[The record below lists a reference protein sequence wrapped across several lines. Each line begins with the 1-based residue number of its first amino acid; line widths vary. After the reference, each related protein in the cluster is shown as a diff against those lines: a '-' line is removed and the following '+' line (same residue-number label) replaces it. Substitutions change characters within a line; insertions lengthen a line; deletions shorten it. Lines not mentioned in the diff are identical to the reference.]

1 MDKDFI
7 EIFEETQ
14 ALMHGHFI
22 LSSGLHSDTYF
33 QCAKVLQYPNY
44 LSMFGEILS
53 NHFSHLDIDKV
64 ISPAIGGIVLGTEVG
79 RQLNKK
85 TIFSERSEGKM
96 KLRRGF
102 NVNENEKIL
111 IIEDVLSTGGSIKEV
126 IDLIAQFKGNVVG
139 VGVIVDRSL
148 SPVFIHDNFFSI
160 TSQKAKIFGKDNIPS
175 ELQVV
180 LASRPAAFSGRSE
193 LGRRKHCHIIAHAT
207 HPRPVI
213 SMFMMDW

>member
-7 EIFEETQ
+7 KIFEETQ

-33 QCAKVLQYPNY
+33 QCAKVLQYPKY

-85 TIFSERSEGKM
+85 TIFSERFEGKM

-102 NVNENEKIL
+102 KVNENEKIL

-126 IDLIAQFKGNVVG
+126 IDLITQYKGNVVG

-148 SPVFIHDNFFSI
+148 SQYSFMIISFLLLPKKLKFLTKIIFQVNFREY
-160 TSQKAKIFGKDNIPS
+160 Q
-175 ELQVV
+175 L
-180 LASRPAAFSGRSE
+180 
-193 LGRRKHCHIIAHAT
+193 
-207 HPRPVI
+207 
-213 SMFMMDW
+213 

>member
-7 EIFEETQ
+7 KIFEETQ

-33 QCAKVLQYPNY
+33 QCAKVLQYPKY

-53 NHFSHLDIDKV
+53 NHFFHLDIDKV
-64 ISPAIGGIVLGTEVG
+64 VSPAVGGIVLGTEVG

-85 TIFSERSEGKM
+85 TIFSERSNGKM

-102 NVNENEKIL
+102 NINENEKIL

-126 IDLIAQFKGNVVG
+126 IDLIEQFKGNVVG
-139 VGVIVDRSL
+139 VGVIVNRSL
-148 SPVFIHDNFFSI
+148 SPVFIHDHFFSI
-160 TSQKAKIFGKDNIPS
+160 TSQKAQIFDKDNIPS
-175 ELQVV
+175 ELQEI
-180 LASRPAAFSGRSE
+180 PAIKPGSN
-193 LGRRKHCHIIAHAT
+193 
-207 HPRPVI
+207 V
-213 SMFMMDW
+213 

>member
-7 EIFEETQ
+7 KIFEETQ

-33 QCAKVLQYPNY
+33 QCAKVLQYPKY

-102 NVNENEKIL
+102 KVNENEKIL

-126 IDLIAQFKGNVVG
+126 VDLISQYKGNVVG
-139 VGVIVDRSL
+139 VGVIVDRLSL
-148 SPVFIHDNFFSI
+148 IHI
-160 TSQKAKIFGKDNIPS
+160 
-175 ELQVV
+175 
-180 LASRPAAFSGRSE
+180 
-193 LGRRKHCHIIAHAT
+193 
-207 HPRPVI
+207 
-213 SMFMMDW
+213 

>member
-7 EIFEETQ
+7 KIFEETK

-33 QCAKVLQYPNY
+33 QCAKVLQYPKY

-85 TIFSERSEGKM
+85 TIFSERSEGNM

-102 NVNENEKIL
+102 NINKNEKIL

-126 IDLIAQFKGNVVG
+126 IELIDKYQGNVVG
-139 VGVIVDRSL
+139 VGVILDRSL

-160 TSQKAKIFGKDNIPS
+160 TSQKAKIFDKDNIPS
-175 ELQVV
+175 ELQGITAIKPGSNV
-180 LASRPAAFSGRSE
+180 
-193 LGRRKHCHIIAHAT
+193 
-207 HPRPVI
+207 
-213 SMFMMDW
+213 

>member
-7 EIFEETQ
+7 KIFEETK

-33 QCAKVLQYPNY
+33 QCAKVLQYPKY

-85 TIFSERSEGKM
+85 TIFSERSEGNM

-102 NVNENEKIL
+102 NINENENIL

-126 IDLIAQFKGNVVG
+126 IDLISQHKGNVVG

-148 SPVFIHDNFFSI
+148 SPVFIHENFFAI
-160 TSQKAKIFGKDNIPS
+160 TSQKAKIFDKDNIPS
-175 ELQVV
+175 ELQGITAIKPGSNV
-180 LASRPAAFSGRSE
+180 
-193 LGRRKHCHIIAHAT
+193 
-207 HPRPVI
+207 
-213 SMFMMDW
+213 

>member
-7 EIFEETQ
+7 KIFEETQ
-14 ALMHGHFI
+14 ALIHGHFI

-33 QCAKVLQYPNY
+33 QCAKVLQYPKY

-64 ISPAIGGIVLGTEVG
+64 VSPAVGGIVLGTEVG

-85 TIFSERSEGKM
+85 TIFSERSNGKM

-102 NVNENEKIL
+102 NINENEKIL

-126 IDLIAQFKGNVVG
+126 IDLIEQFKGNVVG
-139 VGVIVDRSL
+139 VGVIVNRSL
-148 SPVFIHDNFFSI
+148 SPVFIHDHFFSI
-160 TSQKAKIFGKDNIPS
+160 TSQKAQIFDKDNIPS
-175 ELQVV
+175 ELQEI
-180 LASRPAAFSGRSE
+180 PAIKPGSN
-193 LGRRKHCHIIAHAT
+193 
-207 HPRPVI
+207 V
-213 SMFMMDW
+213 

>member
-7 EIFEETQ
+7 KIFGETQ

-33 QCAKVLQYPNY
+33 QCAKVLQYPKY

-53 NHFSHLDIDKV
+53 KHFSHLDIDKV

-102 NVNENEKIL
+102 NINENEKIL

-160 TSQKAKIFGKDNIPS
+160 TSQKAKIFDKDNIPS
-175 ELQVV
+175 ELQGV
-180 LASRPAAFSGRSE
+180 PAIKPGSN
-193 LGRRKHCHIIAHAT
+193 
-207 HPRPVI
+207 V
-213 SMFMMDW
+213 

>member
-7 EIFEETQ
+7 KIFEETE
-14 ALMHGHFI
+14 ALMQGHFI

-33 QCAKVLQYPNY
+33 QCAKVLQYPKY
-44 LSMFGEILS
+44 LSLFGEILS

-85 TIFSERSEGKM
+85 TIFSERFEGKM

-102 NVNENEKIL
+102 NINENEKIL
-111 IIEDVLSTGGSIKEV
+111 IIEDVLSTGGSINEV
-126 IDLIAQFKGNVVG
+126 INLIAQFKGNVVG

-160 TSQKAKIFGKDNIPS
+160 TSQKAKIFDKDNIPS
-175 ELQVV
+175 ELQGI
-180 LASRPAAFSGRSE
+180 PAIKPGSN
-193 LGRRKHCHIIAHAT
+193 
-207 HPRPVI
+207 V
-213 SMFMMDW
+213 

>member
-1 MDKDFI
+1 MNKDFI
-7 EIFEETQ
+7 KIFKETQ

-33 QCAKVLQYPNY
+33 QCAKVLQYPKY

-53 NHFSHLDIDKV
+53 NHFSHLEIDRV

-85 TIFSERSEGKM
+85 TIFSERFEGNM

-102 NVNENEKIL
+102 NIEENEKIL

-126 IDLIAQFKGNVVG
+126 IDLIAQYKGNVVG

-148 SPVFIHDNFFSI
+148 SSVFIHDNFFSI
-160 TSQKAKIFGKDNIPS
+160 TSQKAKIFDKNNIPI
-175 ELQVV
+175 ELQEI
-180 LASRPAAFSGRSE
+180 PAIKPGSN
-193 LGRRKHCHIIAHAT
+193 
-207 HPRPVI
+207 V
-213 SMFMMDW
+213 

>member
-7 EIFEETQ
+7 KIFEETQ

-33 QCAKVLQYPNY
+33 QCAKVLQYPKY

-85 TIFSERSEGKM
+85 TIFSERFEGKM

-102 NVNENEKIL
+102 NINKNEKIL

-160 TSQKAKIFGKDNIPS
+160 SSQKAKIFDKDNIPS
-175 ELQVV
+175 ELKGV
-180 LASRPAAFSGRSE
+180 PAIKPGSN
-193 LGRRKHCHIIAHAT
+193 
-207 HPRPVI
+207 V
-213 SMFMMDW
+213 

>member
-7 EIFEETQ
+7 KIFEETQ

-33 QCAKVLQYPNY
+33 QCAKVLQYPKY

-85 TIFSERSEGKM
+85 TIFSERSDGKM

-126 IDLIAQFKGNVVG
+126 VDLISQYKGNVVG

-160 TSQKAKIFGKDNIPS
+160 TSQKAKIFDKNNIPS
-175 ELQVV
+175 ELQGIQAIKPGSNV
-180 LASRPAAFSGRSE
+180 
-193 LGRRKHCHIIAHAT
+193 
-207 HPRPVI
+207 
-213 SMFMMDW
+213 

>member
-7 EIFEETQ
+7 KIFEETK

-33 QCAKVLQYPNY
+33 QCAKVLQYPKY

-85 TIFSERSEGKM
+85 TIFSERSEGNM

-102 NVNENEKIL
+102 NINKNENIL

-126 IDLIAQFKGNVVG
+126 IDLISQYKGNVVG

-148 SPVFIHDNFFSI
+148 SPVFIHENFFSI
-160 TSQKAKIFGKDNIPS
+160 TSQEAKIFDKNNIPS
-175 ELQVV
+175 ELQGITAIKPGSNV
-180 LASRPAAFSGRSE
+180 
-193 LGRRKHCHIIAHAT
+193 
-207 HPRPVI
+207 
-213 SMFMMDW
+213 

>member
-7 EIFEETQ
+7 KIFEETQ

-33 QCAKVLQYPNY
+33 QCAKVLQYPKY

-102 NVNENEKIL
+102 NINENEKIL

-126 IDLIAQFKGNVVG
+126 IDLIAEFKGNVVG

-160 TSQKAKIFGKDNIPS
+160 TSQKAKIFDKDNIPN
-175 ELQVV
+175 ELQGV
-180 LASRPAAFSGRSE
+180 PAIKPGSN
-193 LGRRKHCHIIAHAT
+193 
-207 HPRPVI
+207 V
-213 SMFMMDW
+213 

>member
-7 EIFEETQ
+7 KIFEETQ

-33 QCAKVLQYPNY
+33 QCAKVLQYPKY

-102 NVNENEKIL
+102 NINEDEKIL

-126 IDLIAQFKGNVVG
+126 IDLIAKYKGNVVG

-148 SPVFIHDNFFSI
+148 SPVFIHDNFYSI
-160 TSQKAKIFGKDNIPS
+160 TSQKAKTFDKDNIPI
-175 ELQVV
+175 ELQGI
-180 LASRPAAFSGRSE
+180 PAIKPGSN
-193 LGRRKHCHIIAHAT
+193 
-207 HPRPVI
+207 V
-213 SMFMMDW
+213 

>member
-7 EIFEETQ
+7 KIFEKTQ

-33 QCAKVLQYPNY
+33 QCAKVLQYPKY

-64 ISPAIGGIVLGTEVG
+64 VSPAVGGIVLGTEVG

-85 TIFSERSEGKM
+85 TIFSERSNGKM

-102 NVNENEKIL
+102 NINENEKIL

-126 IDLIAQFKGNVVG
+126 IDLIDQFKGNVVG
-139 VGVIVDRSL
+139 VGVIVNRSL

-160 TSQKAKIFGKDNIPS
+160 TSQKAQIFDKDNIPS
-175 ELQVV
+175 ELQEI
-180 LASRPAAFSGRSE
+180 PAIKPGSN
-193 LGRRKHCHIIAHAT
+193 
-207 HPRPVI
+207 V
-213 SMFMMDW
+213 

>member
-7 EIFEETQ
+7 KIFEKTQ

-33 QCAKVLQYPNY
+33 QCAKVLQYPKY

-53 NHFSHLDIDKV
+53 NHFFHLDIDKV
-64 ISPAIGGIVLGTEVG
+64 VSPAVGGIVLGTEVG

-85 TIFSERSEGKM
+85 TIFSERSNGKM

-102 NVNENEKIL
+102 NINENEKIL

-126 IDLIAQFKGNVVG
+126 IDLIEQFKGNVVG
-139 VGVIVDRSL
+139 VGVIVNRSL
-148 SPVFIHDNFFSI
+148 SPVFIHDHFFSI
-160 TSQKAKIFGKDNIPS
+160 TSQKAQIFDKDNIPS
-175 ELQVV
+175 ELQEI
-180 LASRPAAFSGRSE
+180 PAIKPGSN
-193 LGRRKHCHIIAHAT
+193 
-207 HPRPVI
+207 V
-213 SMFMMDW
+213 

>member
-1 MDKDFI
+1 MNKDFI
-7 EIFEETQ
+7 KIFEETQ

-33 QCAKVLQYPNY
+33 QCAKVLQYPKY

-85 TIFSERSEGKM
+85 TIFSERSKGKM

-102 NVNENEKIL
+102 KVNENEKIL

-126 IDLIAQFKGNVVG
+126 VELISQYKGNVVG

-160 TSQKAKIFGKDNIPS
+160 TSQKAKIFDKNNIPS
-175 ELQVV
+175 ELQGI
-180 LASRPAAFSGRSE
+180 PAIKPGSN
-193 LGRRKHCHIIAHAT
+193 
-207 HPRPVI
+207 V
-213 SMFMMDW
+213 

>member
-7 EIFEETQ
+7 KIFEETQ

-33 QCAKVLQYPNY
+33 QCAKALQYPKY

-102 NVNENEKIL
+102 KVNENEKIL

-126 IDLIAQFKGNVVG
+126 VDLIAQYKGNVVG

-160 TSQKAKIFGKDNIPS
+160 TSQKAKIFDKNNIPS
-175 ELQVV
+175 ELQGI
-180 LASRPAAFSGRSE
+180 PAIKPGSN
-193 LGRRKHCHIIAHAT
+193 
-207 HPRPVI
+207 V
-213 SMFMMDW
+213 

>member
-7 EIFEETQ
+7 KIFEETR

-33 QCAKVLQYPNY
+33 QCAKVLQYPKY

-85 TIFSERSEGKM
+85 TIFSERSDGKM

-102 NVNENEKIL
+102 NINENEKIL
-111 IIEDVLSTGGSIKEV
+111 VIEDVLSTGGSIKEV
-126 IDLIAQFKGNVVG
+126 IDLSAQFKGNVVG

-160 TSQKAKIFGKDNIPS
+160 TSQKAKIFDKDNIPS
-175 ELQVV
+175 ELQEI
-180 LASRPAAFSGRSE
+180 PAIKPGSN
-193 LGRRKHCHIIAHAT
+193 
-207 HPRPVI
+207 V
-213 SMFMMDW
+213 

>member
-1 MDKDFI
+1 MNKDFI
-7 EIFEETQ
+7 KIFEETQ

-33 QCAKVLQYPNY
+33 QCAKVLQYPKY

-85 TIFSERSEGKM
+85 TIFSERSKGKM

-102 NVNENEKIL
+102 KVNENEKIL

-126 IDLIAQFKGNVVG
+126 VDLISQYKGNVVG

-160 TSQKAKIFGKDNIPS
+160 TSQKAKIFDKNNIPS
-175 ELQVV
+175 GLQGI
-180 LASRPAAFSGRSE
+180 PAIKPGSN
-193 LGRRKHCHIIAHAT
+193 
-207 HPRPVI
+207 V
-213 SMFMMDW
+213 

>member
-7 EIFEETQ
+7 KIFEETQ

-33 QCAKVLQYPNY
+33 QCAKVLQYPKY

-85 TIFSERSEGKM
+85 TIFSERFDGKM

-102 NVNENEKIL
+102 NINENDKIL

-160 TSQKAKIFGKDNIPS
+160 TSQKAKIFDKDNIPS
-175 ELQVV
+175 ELQEI
-180 LASRPAAFSGRSE
+180 AAIKPGSN
-193 LGRRKHCHIIAHAT
+193 
-207 HPRPVI
+207 V
-213 SMFMMDW
+213 

>member
-7 EIFEETQ
+7 KIFEETQ

-33 QCAKVLQYPNY
+33 QCAKVLQYPKY

-85 TIFSERSEGKM
+85 TIFSERCEGKM

-102 NVNENEKIL
+102 NINEDEKIL

-126 IDLIAQFKGNVVG
+126 IDLIAQFKGNIVG

-160 TSQKAKIFGKDNIPS
+160 TSQKAKIFDNENIPGKL
-175 ELQVV
+175 EGV
-180 LASRPAAFSGRSE
+180 PAIKPGSN
-193 LGRRKHCHIIAHAT
+193 
-207 HPRPVI
+207 V
-213 SMFMMDW
+213 

>member
-7 EIFEETQ
+7 KIFEETQ
-14 ALMHGHFI
+14 ALMRGHFI

-33 QCAKVLQYPNY
+33 QCAKVLQYPKY

-102 NVNENEKIL
+102 NINEDEKIL

-126 IDLIAQFKGNVVG
+126 IDLIAKYKGNVVG

-148 SPVFIHDNFFSI
+148 SPVFIHDNFYSI
-160 TSQKAKIFGKDNIPS
+160 TSQKAKTFDKDNIPI
-175 ELQVV
+175 ELQGI
-180 LASRPAAFSGRSE
+180 PAIKPGSN
-193 LGRRKHCHIIAHAT
+193 
-207 HPRPVI
+207 V
-213 SMFMMDW
+213 